1 MNNSIYVPL
10 IVMVLLMIRAS
21 DLIKETKVTIQRSL
35 ILAAIFIIL
44 FVESVYLTNNM
55 VVSIITFIVGSF
67 IFTAIFLTINK
78 NIYYQKNLEVYRKKN
93 YSLITILIISL
104 LIKVAIAY
112 LISINSNLS
121 QNLILKGI
129 QALAL
134 SLSFS
139 RLLSDSILI
148 YLVNKK
154 QV

>member
-35 ILAAIFIIL
+35 ILAAIFIML
-44 FVESVYLTNNM
+44 FVESVYLTSNM
-55 VVSIITFIVGSF
+55 IVSIITFIVGAF
-67 IFTAIFLTINK
+67 IFTAVFLTINK
-78 NIYYQKNLEVYRKKN
+78 NMYYQKNLEVYRKKN
-93 YSLITILIISL
+93 YSLIIILIISL
-104 LIKVAIAY
+104 LIKLVIAY
-112 LISINSNLS
+112 LISINLSLS
-121 QNLILKGI
+121 QNLIFKGI
-129 QALAL
+129 QAFAL

-154 QV
+154 